1 MLEGIAEIGS
11 WNYNFKA
18 WVFSGAVNGAT
29 DAASHQIGHT
39 LYLYHDANDV
49 GVEYY
54 GGHNNW
60 GPIMGYPSRTNS
72 HFPTIKKNL
81 IY

>member
-1 MLEGIAEIGS
+1 VLEGIAEIGS

-49 GVEYY
+49 GVE
-54 GGHNNW
+54 
-60 GPIMGYPSRTNS
+60 
-72 HFPTIKKNL
+72 
-81 IY
+81 